1 MLTHLSQSALQ
12 INIKRG
18 MKLLSSCFHFQG
30 TWPKPSVLGG
40 RRLSTRRFLCV
51 SVKSP
56 PPLATSPHHPVR
68 RLAWGKTT
76 AFFLLPEKSCFTL
89 ALAESWNMCFPVPW
103 LELLRK
109 TSATSK
115 LITEHK
121 HPSLR
126 PGLLWERLDAG
137 SETGCRGRWGRPS

>member
-1 MLTHLSQSALQ
+1 MLTHLQQSTLQ
-12 INIKRG
+12 MDIKKA
-18 MKLLSSCFHFQG
+18 MKLLSNCFPGYLAQAQCLRQPRAFHRGISEGFCKEPTFPCHQPSPSCQEMGPRQNH
-30 TWPKPSVLGG
+30 
-40 RRLSTRRFLCV
+40 C
-51 SVKSP
+51 
-56 PPLATSPHHPVR
+56 
-68 RLAWGKTT
+68 
-76 AFFLLPEKSCFTL
+76 LLPRVREILFHSGP
-89 ALAESWNMCFPVPW
+89 SWKLKYVLPVLW

-137 SETGCRGRWGRPS
+137 SEIGCCRRWGRPS